1 MNDAGFF
8 ENFTLWR
15 DAVAA
20 AVISGAALGFL
31 GVWVVLKRMVYVPLA
46 LTQVS
51 SAGVIA
57 AFLLHDV
64 LDATLGEHPAA
75 EFFCDPAWFSL
86 LFSLG
91 AAAVFARARRESTN
105 GVAVAYLVSAAA
117 VLLLGGFI
125 RQDLHDVS
133 GVLFGSAVLVE
144 TQQVA
149 YLLAAGLLVAI
160 VHALLYRRF
169 LFVSFDPDAAGAA
182 GLRRFSHEALL
193 VGSMALMISVATRAI
208 GALPAF
214 GFAILPALGA
224 LRLAR
229 TMRAAFLLSA
239 LVGVVAAAGGYY
251 LSFVLE
257 LPTGASMVLLCAL
270 LSLALALLGRR
281 ANEP

>member
-1 MNDAGFF
+1 MSGAGFF
-8 ENFTLWR
+8 ESFALWR

-20 AVISGAALGFL
+20 AAISGAALGFL

-57 AFLLHDV
+57 AFLLPAG
-64 LDATLGEHPAA
+64 LAGALGEHPGGAGS
-75 EFFCDPAWFSL
+75 CDPAGFAL
-86 LFSLG
+86 LFPR
-91 AAAVFARARRESTN
+91 AAAALCARARRESVN

-117 VLLLGGFI
+117 VLLLGGFV
-125 RQDLHDVS
+125 RQDLHDIN

-144 TQQVA
+144 TRQVF
-149 YLLAAGLLVAI
+149 YLLAAGLLVAF
-160 VHALLYRRF
+160 VHAFQYRRF

-182 GLRRFSHEALL
+182 GLGRFFHEALL
-193 VGSMALMISVATRAI
+193 IGSMALMLSVATRAI

-214 GFAILPALGA
+214 GFSILPALGA

-229 TMRAAFLLSA
+229 SMRTAFVLATAA
-239 LVGVVAAAGGYY
+239 GVAAAAGGYY

-270 LSLALALLGRR
+270 LSLALALAGRR
-281 ANEP
+281 AAED